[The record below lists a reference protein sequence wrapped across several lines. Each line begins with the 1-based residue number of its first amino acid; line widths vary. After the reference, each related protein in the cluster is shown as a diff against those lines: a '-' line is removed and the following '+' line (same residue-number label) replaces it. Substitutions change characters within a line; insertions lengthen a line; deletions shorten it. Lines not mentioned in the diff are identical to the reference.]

1 MKILQEA
8 LKTGESIDTEFKSW
22 IKVSNMR
29 ERISLAVD
37 ELIAFANCKGGT
49 VYLGVEDNGE
59 ITGCTG
65 KYDLQSIQEAI
76 YDKTSPHLFTEIEE
90 IEYDGKIVIA
100 ISVERDGKTYTT
112 ADGRCLKR
120 LGKNSKPFYS
130 DEMAHVYTIVNTN
143 DFSSQIIAESSVNDI
158 NLMVVYALKEKL
170 RLRDPASTLPD
181 MEDMAFLR
189 DLKLIVDEDGQIKLT
204 IAGLLFVGKDASI
217 QRLLPQAE
225 VIYLHYGKDNLEE
238 YNARIDMK
246 QPITTVLD
254 RLTEKIQ
261 NDNKIESVQIG
272 LFRLEVSEYSEKVF
286 QEALLNALSHRDYR
300 QQGAVYVKH
309 YPDKIM
315 IENPGG
321 FLDGITADN
330 IITHPSVPRNK
341 LITETLQNLRYV
353 QRTGQ
358 GVDIIFRE
366 MVSMGKPY
374 PSYRVFNDAVQL
386 TLSSAMED
394 PDFVKFVVKE
404 QDSRQI
410 TFSRAQLM
418 ILRCVA
424 ENRRIKL
431 ADAQR
436 IAQIDN
442 NEAKK
447 CCLDLMNY
455 GLIELCGKEYMLTA
469 RVYEAIK
476 SDVDYTRD
484 RVVQYIKAKDMI
496 AEYLKRN
503 SVINNS
509 TVRELCG
516 FTKQQAR
523 TTLGKMINENI
534 IIKTGNGRATKYEL
548 KQLSRESS
556 GTRKRLD

>member
-189 DLKLIVDEDGQIKLT
+189 DLK
-204 IAGLLFVGKDASI
+204 
-217 QRLLPQAE
+217 
-225 VIYLHYGKDNLEE
+225 HYGKDNLEE

-300 QQGAVYVKH
+300 QQGAIYVKH
-309 YPDKIM
+309 YPDKIV

-358 GVDIIFRE
+358 GVDIIFKE

-374 PSYRVFNDAVQL
+374 PVYRVFNDAVQL

-394 PDFVKFVVKE
+394 PDFVKFVIKE

-410 TFSRAQLM
+410 TFSLAQLM
-418 ILRCVA
+418 ILRYVA

-431 ADAQR
+431 ADAQK

-455 GLIELCGKEYMLTA
+455 GLIELSGKEYMLTA

-503 SVINNS
+503 SAINNS